1 MLNYIDKEAD
11 IDILDYWA
19 WDGVFS
25 LFLPV
30 NYRYHYLD
38 IATSQYKNIRKENST
53 LHIFKDNYTLPD
65 FGKKFDVIVMSEIIE
80 HLPDVYS
87 VISTLKQQLKP
98 GWRIVVTTPNAF
110 YWMNVIKGF
119 FWRYIDPSKQHVNL
133 YDYST
138 LNNIFELAWYS
149 LADKRFLIFSY
160 LVFNKCK
167 RIDSL
172 LSRLFKYSNLNLFL
186 VFENKI

>member
-1 MLNYIDKEAD
+1 MLTQPAVRFRTWLSINARECSIAHGLAVVTRRLAPPLPLAVKVLRVCPRARRRNGTRRAYNCGYA
-11 IDILDYWA
+11 IL
-19 WDGVFS
+19 V
-25 LFLPV
+25 
-30 NYRYHYLD
+30 
-38 IATSQYKNIRKENST
+38 
-53 LHIFKDNYTLPD
+53 
-65 FGKKFDVIVMSEIIE
+65 
-80 HLPDVYS
+80 VYS